1 MSLGLIDI
9 YIKKILDHQ
18 AGDNPAIS
26 AWRVDVFPTYTT
38 DGYWLIFLRTWSAGL
53 RLACRSLR
61 NEPGRVHADHAV
73 VAQTTSW
80 FQVVK
85 AQLRKAAQL
94 SPHGTLESEAL
105 AGLRTERECE
115 S

>member
-1 MSLGLIDI
+1 M
-9 YIKKILDHQ
+9 
-18 AGDNPAIS
+18 
-26 AWRVDVFPTYTT
+26 FPTYTT

>member
-1 MSLGLIDI
+1 MI
-9 YIKKILDHQ
+9 YTSKYLDHQ
-18 AGDNPAIS
+18 TGDDPAIS
-26 AWRVDVFPTYTT
+26 AWRADVFPTYTT
-38 DGYWLIFLRTWSAGL
+38 DGYWLIFLHTWSAGL
-53 RLACRSLR
+53 RLACCSLR